1 MPPAEGRRG
10 TLPKHFT
17 TPEFGAEGSGEEE
30 EMPRQGRPCYVF
42 NPILR
47 KNMDDSACEHCRFY
61 LTSRCPH
68 LDEFMED
75 LDEMSPEG

>member
-17 TPEFGAEGSGEEE
+17 APEFGAEESSEE

-68 LDEFMED
+68 LEEFMED